1 MMHHGIMTHH
11 FFGRVVLLRM
21 NAPNLALYN
30 THGVGDKGGNPLLKR
45 FIIFY
50 FLLYFFLIEE

>member
-1 MMHHGIMTHH
+1 VTNH

-30 THGVGDKGGNPLLKR
+30 THGVGDKGDNP
-45 FIIFY
+45 FIEKI
-50 FLLYFFLIEE
+50 LFFILIEG

>member
-1 MMHHGIMTHH
+1 MMRRGIMTRH

-30 THGVGDKGGNPLLKR
+30 TRGVGDKGGNPLLKR
-45 FIIFY
+45 FYYY
-50 FLLYFFLIEE
+50 FLFLFLIGE

>member
-1 MMHHGIMTHH
+1 MICRGIMTHH

-45 FIIFY
+45 FYYYYFFIIIFFY
-50 FLLYFFLIEE
+50 E

>member
-1 MMHHGIMTHH
+1 MVCRGIVTNH

-30 THGVGDKGGNPLLKR
+30 TRGVGDKCDNPLLKR
-45 FIIFY
+45 FYFY
-50 FLLYFFLIEE
+50 FN

>member
-1 MMHHGIMTHH
+1 MMRRGIMTRH

-30 THGVGDKGGNPLLKR
+30 TRGVGDKGGNPLLKMLY
-45 FIIFY
+45 IF
-50 FLLYFFLIEE
+50 LFLIDE

>member
-1 MMHHGIMTHH
+1 MMCRGIVTNH

-30 THGVGDKGGNPLLKR
+30 TRGVGDKSDNPFIEEILLLY
-45 FIIFY
+45 IFY
-50 FLLYFFLIEE
+50 FD

>member
-1 MMHHGIMTHH
+1 MMRRGIMTPH

-21 NAPNLALYN
+21 NASNLALYN

-45 FIIFY
+45 FYFIIY
-50 FLLYFFLIEE
+50 FLFLIDE

>member
-1 MMHHGIMTHH
+1 MMRRGIMTRH

-30 THGVGDKGGNPLLKR
+30 THGVVDKGGNPLLKR
-45 FIIFY
+45 FY
-50 FLLYFFLIEE
+50 YFFIF

>member
-1 MMHHGIMTHH
+1 MMCRGIMTHY

-45 FIIFY
+45 FY
-50 FLLYFFLIEE
+50 FLFLIDE